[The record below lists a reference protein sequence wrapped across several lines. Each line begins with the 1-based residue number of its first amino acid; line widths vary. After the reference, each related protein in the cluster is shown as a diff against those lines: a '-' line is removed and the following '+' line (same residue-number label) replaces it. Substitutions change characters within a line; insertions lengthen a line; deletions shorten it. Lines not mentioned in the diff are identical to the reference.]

1 MVCSQAAQASYSGR
15 MAPPGSPNTSVTPS
29 ASSDRITASAPVM
42 RRFSLST
49 GDRLTVRV
57 YRELPA
63 AVGVV
68 GQCPADRLAHLPGGV
83 GTAAG
88 DLVGGG
94 GALGQ
99 HLVDG
104 GGDGAADVTPG
115 QSLC

>member
-49 GDRLTVRV
+49 GDRLTVGV
-57 YRELPA
+57 CRELPA

-68 GQCPADRLAHLPGGV
+68 GQRAADRLAHLPRRV
-83 GTAAG
+83 RTAAG
-88 DLVGGG
+88 DLVGSG
-94 GALGQ
+94 GARCQ
-99 HLVDG
+99 HLVDR

-115 QSLC
+115 

>member
-15 MAPPGSPNTSVTPS
+15 MAPPGRPNTSVTPS

-57 YRELPA
+57 SRELPA

-68 GQCPADRLAHLPGGV
+68 GQRAADRLAHLPGGI

-94 GALGQ
+94 GARRQ
-99 HLVDG
+99 HLGDG
-104 GGDGAADVTPG
+104 GGDGRAEG
-115 QSLC
+115 